1 VNTPVTVPVP
11 AVAPTEAA
19 TVALAGI
26 PPAITNAPSA
36 PLIDPFVTEATSLKK
51 PSTSA
56 VVPMSTVDE
65 APDDATTT
73 EKEIGIA
80 PFGRMNVAPV
90 VADVP
95 ILTGVKEAA
104 VAAALNEITS
114 DNTTTPGV
122 VTDLSCPPYD
132 LTIPWN
138 DVVAIVLFS

>member
-1 VNTPVTVPVP
+1 MNTPVTVPVP

-26 PPAITNAPSA
+26 PPATTNAPPA
-36 PLIDPFVTEATSLKK
+36 PLIDPFVTEVTSLKK

-80 PFGRMNVAPV
+80 PFGRM
-90 VADVP
+90 
-95 ILTGVKEAA
+95 KSS
-104 VAAALNEITS
+104 TS
-114 DNTTTPGV
+114 
-122 VTDLSCPPYD
+122 
-132 LTIPWN
+132 
-138 DVVAIVLFS
+138 

>member
-19 TVALAGI
+19 TVALAVI
-26 PPAITNAPSA
+26 PPAKTKAPSA
-36 PLIDPFVTEATSLKK
+36 PLIDPFVAEATSLKK

-56 VVPMSTVDE
+56 VVPISTVDD

-73 EKEIGIA
+73 VKEIGTA
-80 PFGRMNVAPV
+80 PFGKTKVLPL

-95 ILTGVKEAA
+95 ILTGVKLAA
-104 VAAALNEITS
+104 VAAALKEIIS

-122 VTDLSCPPYD
+122 VIDLSCPPYD

-138 DVVAIVLFS
+138 DVVAIVMFS